1 MAAAMTGNAHDL
13 DVFASARHWRLPVGQ
28 FLGNQALA
36 IGMWYF
42 QQLEKHR

>member
-1 MAAAMTGNAHDL
+1 MASALTGNPREL
-13 DVFASARHWRLPVGQ
+13 DIFASASHWRLPVGR

-42 QQLEKHR
+42 QQREKFR